1 MRQIAA
7 HGSEA
12 RAQAANRKAQD
23 RIGAEAKAIAF
34 GDLCSPG
41 S

>member
-1 MRQIAA
+1 MRQVAA
-7 HGSEA
+7 HGLEA
-12 RAQAANRKAQD
+12 RAQATNRKAQD

-34 GDLCSPG
+34 SGLCSPG